1 MDAKMADLVNA
12 SYWRYVLF
20 ELVIIKS
27 TRLYFLYIININV
40 ICELLKYDLAV
51 SNKALEN
58 LQIMTKIFQ

>member
-1 MDAKMADLVNA
+1 MADLVNA